1 MLTASSCNCLEA
13 DDMTHQRRMKYCIFY
28 VGNELAEKGTDYR
41 LLLSYTHIDDSGRL
55 SFLPNITWE
64 TCIRFRN
71 VYQVI
76 IHTRVFSYH
85 VIYRIGSFISRE
97 KLDLSHCTG
106 LPHKA
111 VSDTPSLFHNV
122 CYLLVLST
130 SCSLIRKTH

>member
-1 MLTASSCNCLEA
+1 MVFFN
-13 DDMTHQRRMKYCIFY
+13 I
-28 VGNELAEKGTDYR
+28 GNELAEKGTDYR
-41 LLLSYTHIDDSGRL
+41 LLQRYTHTDDTGDFSY
-55 SFLPNITWE
+55 LPNDSWE

-85 VIYRIGSFISRE
+85 VIYRIGNVILRE
-97 KLDLSHCTG
+97 KLNLSYCTD

-111 VSDTPSLFHNV
+111 VSDTSSLFHNV

-130 SCSLIRKTH
+130 FSLIRKTH